1 MYLLLQM
8 QLVRHSF
15 RKFYLLNYRQTTLG
29 AVQHWH
35 MTSGKCLHSLEDE
48 GNQVYAMDYNAEG
61 SKFVTAGKDTA
72 VRVYDEATK
81 SLLLTMKGEDE
92 IHLN

>member
-1 MYLLLQM
+1 MS
-8 QLVRHSF
+8 VP
-15 RKFYLLNYRQTTLG
+15 TLG

-92 IHLN
+92 IYLN